1 MNYDF
6 KKAIEGQGQTI
17 FTPGREFRNPHSLEK
32 ILNDYKRWNKM
43 KKIILNGA
51 SYPIPVSKDNVSSRS
66 QQSDLIGAIKLEN
79 NKSESKTQED
89 KDFIIK
95 RSN

>member
-1 MNYDF
+1 
-6 KKAIEGQGQTI
+6 
-17 FTPGREFRNPHSLEK
+17 
-32 ILNDYKRWNKM
+32 M

-95 RSN
+95 NYRKEVSKGWMIPFYVRMLQKSQMLVLS